1 MIGTLAAIATL
12 ALGALPAAGVTGTSG
27 EPTGVTCPSWN
38 PPTTLVLVAGTPQSA
53 TLDSAFASV
62 LQVALASS
70 DGCPVTGVA
79 GVPVTFNAPT
89 SGAGGSFA
97 ASGSSSVTVGSD
109 ASGNVSAPTFTA
121 NQIAGG
127 YTVTASSSYGSV
139 SFSLTN
145 SAAGV
150 PARIVAISPTSQSIS
165 VTSRYSQPLQV
176 RVLDANGNAV
186 AGADVTFSLGSSA
199 GGSSACGASTSAS
212 ASFLDAGTQASAITN
227 ASGVASSPAFAA
239 DGVSGRF
246 SASAAVSSGAGAAS
260 AGGEA
265 AAAPGPAP
273 PTSFEL
279 QNLAGAPTRLTA
291 GVGASQSTPA
301 GAGFPLRLAVTV
313 TDAHKNAVAG
323 ALVTFSAPA
332 RGPSGRFETHPRSA
346 RRAGARTLHRER
358 VEVRSNACGIA
369 LAPPFTADRQQG
381 GYIVRASVAH
391 ASAAAFAL
399 VNEAPG
405 PAL

>member
-1 MIGTLAAIATL
+1 MIGTLAAIAALT
-12 ALGALPAAGVTGTSG
+12 LGALPAAGETGTSS
-27 EPTGVTCPSWN
+27 EPAGATCPSSN

-53 TLDSAFASV
+53 TLAGAFASV
-62 LQVALASS
+62 LQVALESS

-79 GVPVTFNAPT
+79 GVPVTFDAPA
-89 SGAGGSFA
+89 SGASGVFA

-121 NQIAGG
+121 NQIAGS
-127 YTVTASSSYGSV
+127 YTVTASSPYGSV

-145 SAAGV
+145 SAAGM
-150 PARIVAISPTSQSIS
+150 PARIVAISPSSQSTR
-165 VTSRYSQPLQV
+165 VTRRYPQPLQV
-176 RVLDANGNAV
+176 RVLDANGKAV

-199 GGSSACGASTSAS
+199 VGSSACGASTSAS
-212 ASFLDAGTQASAITN
+212 ASFLDAGTQASAVTN

-239 DGVSGRF
+239 NGASGRF
-246 SASAAVSSGAGAAS
+246 SASAAVSSAAGTAS

-265 AAAPGPAP
+265 GADSGNTMPA
-273 PTSFEL
+273 SFAL

-301 GAGFPLRLAVTV
+301 GAAFPLRLAVTV
-313 TDAHKNAVAG
+313 TDAQKNAVPG
-323 ALVTFSAPA
+323 ALITFSAPA
-332 RGPSGRFETHPRSA
+332 RGPSGRFVAHPRSA
-346 RRAGARTLHRER
+346 RRSTQRER
-358 VEVRSNACGIA
+358 VEVRSNACGVA
-369 LAPPFTADRQQG
+369 LAPPFSADRQQG

-391 ASAAAFAL
+391 ASAAFAL

-405 PAL
+405 PPL